1 VSGSVYDRKTARE
14 GFYAFCRVPSLRA
27 APQWFPAHAVVYAK
41 LFRGNGLRN
50 AALVYIPC
58 PISSFWLFGQSRSN
72 VKYETPF
79 YFYAYILYYTDKK
92 IKPFYTYT
100 SMERERIIT
109 RLCVYTFMTYNFFR
123 HVQHIYIYIR
133 HYYGIRIFDRDK
145 LKGSAAGTTMRTF
158 ETKTFFIFSRMGATM
173 RSAESDLDCVY
184 ALLQRSL
191 IVNGS
196 DMLCVSVGVGRV

>member
-1 VSGSVYDRKTARE
+1 MSGSVYERKTARE

-123 HVQHIYIYIR
+123 HVQHIYIYDIITVYVYLIER
-133 HYYGIRIFDRDK
+133 NWRVRWQGRQWEPLKKRKLFLYLVGWARRCDRPRVI
-145 LKGSAAGTTMRTF
+145 LIAFMRCC
-158 ETKTFFIFSRMGATM
+158 RG
-173 RSAESDLDCVY
+173 V
-184 ALLQRSL
+184 SL
-191 IVNGS
+191 
-196 DMLCVSVGVGRV
+196 